1 MFDLSTLTLR
11 YIKAEEKDVI
21 RNQNTDKSWEHYF
34 SNAKYLVQTKNTN
47 EIYRHCIYNMQRFIK
62 AFWDFWCFKKL
73 SNIFLTNI
81 KLPSPI

>member
-1 MFDLSTLTLR
+1 MFDLSTLTQR

-62 AFWDFWCFKKL
+62 AFWDFFCVLK
-73 SNIFLTNI
+73 NYQIYFLQI
-81 KLPSPI
+81 